1 MKTRTLLY
9 GFVVAA
15 AMVLLVGQVASV
27 ALDRSGMSDQELLEA
42 MKDYAKVGK
51 THRALTR
58 IKPRNQQTI
67 KWWPSPGAQPRE
79 SESRSDSQ
87 WILGGRFLTQ
97 TIKGDWLGI
106 KFEIYAVLG
115 YDNAT
120 EEYQLVWMSDQGT
133 HMAFTHG
140 KADSSGDTITLR
152 GELYDPIDEKTRKVR
167 IVFQILNKKGDTLL
181 TVYDESSPD
190 REFKFLE
197 VNSTRFIAR
206 GA

>member
-1 MKTRTLLY
+1 MKARTLLY

-42 MKDYAKVGK
+42 VKGYSKVGK
-51 THRALTR
+51 MHRALTK
-58 IKPRNQQTI
+58 IKPRNQQII

-87 WILGGRFLTQ
+87 WILGSRFLTQ
-97 TIKGDWLGI
+97 TIRGDWLGI
-106 KFEIYAVLG
+106 KFETYAILG

-120 EEYQLVWMSDQGT
+120 QEYQLVWMSDQGT
-133 HMAFTHG
+133 HMAFSHG
-140 KADSSGDTITLR
+140 KADSTGQTLTFH
-152 GELYDPIDEKTRKVR
+152 GEIYDPIDEKTKNVK
-167 IVFQILNKKGDTLL
+167 IVFQILNKKGDTLF
-181 TVYDESSPD
+181 TVYDVSSPD

-197 VNSTRFIAR
+197 VESTRFIAR